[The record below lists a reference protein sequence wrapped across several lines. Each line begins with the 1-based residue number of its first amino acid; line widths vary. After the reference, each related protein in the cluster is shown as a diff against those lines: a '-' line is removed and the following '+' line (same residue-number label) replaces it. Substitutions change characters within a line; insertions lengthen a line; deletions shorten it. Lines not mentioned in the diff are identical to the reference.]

1 MGRFTRESNPSLNHV
16 LTFLVQMIP
25 ATLKIAI
32 QEDEELRKSLPWN
45 YIGTCHGNEVS
56 TNNYTHLLT
65 VPLE

>member
-1 MGRFTRESNPSLNHV
+1 
-16 LTFLVQMIP
+16 MIP
-25 ATLKIAI
+25 AALKIAI